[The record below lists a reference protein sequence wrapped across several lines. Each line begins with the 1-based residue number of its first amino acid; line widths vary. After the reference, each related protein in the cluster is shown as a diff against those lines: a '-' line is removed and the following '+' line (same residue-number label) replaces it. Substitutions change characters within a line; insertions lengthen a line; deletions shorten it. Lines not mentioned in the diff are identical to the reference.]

1 MWNDIRMLGVL
12 DRGEGALTAWRKKRK
27 KRGLPSFSALSSQC
41 KQDRPLH
48 SITGLITGSDLKV
61 ATNFITGC
69 FSSGIR
75 RIRGRERHVE
85 CLAIEIEYRLNYFSI
100 DSVGS
105 SATSVPIVLFEN
117 RVVRDPR

>member
-61 ATNFITGC
+61 ATNFISDCCPAAKKDKRKG
-69 FSSGIR
+69 
-75 RIRGRERHVE
+75 
-85 CLAIEIEYRLNYFSI
+85 
-100 DSVGS
+100 
-105 SATSVPIVLFEN
+105 AT
-117 RVVRDPR
+117 R